1 MRKNLKIKVY
11 MGIAILMSVIT
22 IMAVIVINKGKDKEL
37 PISRGQ
43 VEYIVDVNNP
53 QEMVGLVDYVFVGYV
68 KEKVNTTYVNP
79 ELEDGNPV
87 TMYNVTV
94 LSNIKGELVQNEDI
108 QLGKYG
114 GVSQNGEYIYLDE
127 GDALLQENQV
137 YLFWASGNSK
147 GELRCSSP
155 TSSMLID
162 TDEDIDSIRKNV
174 ESFSIVKTYKEVL
187 KNEIKFNRDRYWSK
201 YNTNAENVNIG
212 VPYETRES
220 IS

>member
-137 YLFWASGNSK
+137 YLF
-147 GELRCSSP
+147 
-155 TSSMLID
+155 
-162 TDEDIDSIRKNV
+162 
-174 ESFSIVKTYKEVL
+174 
-187 KNEIKFNRDRYWSK
+187 
-201 YNTNAENVNIG
+201 
-212 VPYETRES
+212 
-220 IS
+220 